1 MTDLENFAKSTR
13 NPVALQE
20 KCNQILKT
28 FKSIFFGASLF
39 SRRFTANIFIV
50 FGLCDGFRG
59 ETDVLQ

>member
-28 FKSIFFGASLF
+28 FNSIFFGGSLF
-39 SRRFTANIFIV
+39 SRRFTANIFV

-59 ETDVLQ
+59 KTDVLQ